1 MSNSRTLINPRNL
14 PLRPG
19 VGAVI
24 VRTDETGG
32 EWLAVVRES
41 NGSLTL
47 PKGGIEPKEDALT
60 ALRREVHEESG
71 ITALTIL
78 TELGIWPREN
88 EAGTRWVEN
97 RFFVCTTAQVEA
109 TPLEPGYALEWYPLT
124 APPAFFWADQFEVL
138 AQARLWRNSH
148 SG

>member
-1 MSNSRTLINPRNL
+1 MTNPRKL

-24 VRTDETGG
+24 VRRDAAGG

-47 PKGGIEPKEDALT
+47 PKGGIELHEDALS
-60 ALRREVHEESG
+60 ALRREVHEETG
-71 ITALTIL
+71 ITDLTLL
-78 TELGIWPREN
+78 TELGTWQREN

-97 RFFVCTTAQVEA
+97 RFFLCVTEQIAA
-109 TPLEPGYALEWYPLT
+109 TPLEPGYALEWHRFA
-124 APPAFFWADQFEVL
+124 APPALFWADQSAVL
-138 AQARLWRNSH
+138 AQAHLWRNSH
-148 SG
+148 SE